1 MKKKKYSHKHSFSSR
16 PYFYGAMAVIGV
28 IVLLA
33 FFQTLA
39 QGASLRFDSPRLVAD
54 LAQRSVLGEEDEGDQ
69 VKQQEEADKKAQEQL
84 KENIKNAEQQ
94 QKEAAKSSTQNEG
107 NKKETEI
114 ETIAGQKI
122 KTKIEDNGTTKVEIE
137 QGELKIK
144 YILKN
149 GQLVKKVENDY
160 GDEVELTDD
169 EKEEVENKIDDEL
182 EDEGIEI
189 STGSGRPMVIKN
201 QIAASTEFPLS
212 IDVGTNQLII
222 TTPDGQKVVT
232 VLPDQ
237 AVQNL
242 LATGIINSVNLTQTS
257 DMPTS
262 SLGPVESVVQLKV
275 RNSEPVYEIEGT
287 KIFRLFAFIP
297 VSQPVKAIVSA
308 ETGDL
313 VTKQQ
318 SFLTNVVDLLSP

>member
-1 MKKKKYSHKHSFSSR
+1 M
-16 PYFYGAMAVIGV
+16 
-28 IVLLA
+28 
-33 FFQTLA
+33 
-39 QGASLRFDSPRLVAD
+39 
-54 LAQRSVLGEEDEGDQ
+54 
-69 VKQQEEADKKAQEQL
+69 
-84 KENIKNAEQQ
+84 
-94 QKEAAKSSTQNEG
+94 
-107 NKKETEI
+107 
-114 ETIAGQKI
+114 
-122 KTKIEDNGTTKVEIE
+122 
-137 QGELKIK
+137 
-144 YILKN
+144 
-149 GQLVKKVENDY
+149 KKVENDY

-232 VLPDQ
+232 ILPDQ